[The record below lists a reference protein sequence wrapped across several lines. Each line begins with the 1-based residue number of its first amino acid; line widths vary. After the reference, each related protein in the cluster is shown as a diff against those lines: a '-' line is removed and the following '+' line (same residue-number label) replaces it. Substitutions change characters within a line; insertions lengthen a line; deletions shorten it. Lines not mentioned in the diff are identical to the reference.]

1 MNDAPCE
8 DHRAGLSIRLLRGS
22 AFIFGCRIAGAGLT
36 LFAQILLARWMGAA
50 ELGVYVL
57 AFSWAILLANLASL
71 GFPSAAIRFVGLS
84 LSRSDPDYVF
94 AFARF
99 ATRVILLAGV
109 VISVCGLAI
118 VWLVFDADSG
128 KRIPVIV
135 AMTIL
140 PLMSLLHFMGGVANG
155 FSRFGLSFIP
165 TNVARPAMF
174 CIGLGLVWLMGIE
187 LQAASAM
194 TLQFLSVVI
203 VFIPTWLLSRKLVSK
218 PRDEAPMRGDQDNW
232 LRTAAALLIATL
244 FTGYFPEVVII
255 VAGSFVPTDD
265 LALLHISFRIAM
277 LVAFGLSAVDAV
289 SSPEIARLYAD
300 DDKPGLRRIVNRATR
315 LRFIASLIAVAMFA
329 LLGPWLLSLFGPEF
343 VAGFQLLMILACGQ
357 LVQGLAGPV
366 VRLMSISGHQDR
378 TLIVFA
384 VALVLLVV
392 MIAVLVPVFGVT
404 GAAIAAVI
412 DMVIWTVWMRWLVIR
427 HIGIRPTIF

>member
-1 MNDAPCE
+1 MNDAQSG
-8 DHRAGLSIRLLRGS
+8 DNRAGLSMRLLRGS
-22 AFIFGCRIAGAGLT
+22 AFIFGCRVVGAGLT
-36 LFAQILLARWMGAA
+36 LFAQILLARWMGASQ
-50 ELGVYVL
+50 LGIYVL

-84 LSRSDPDYVF
+84 LSRSDSDYVF
-94 AFARF
+94 AFSRYA
-99 ATRVILLAGV
+99 ARVILLAGIA
-109 VISVCGLAI
+109 ISVCGLAI
-118 VWLVFDADSG
+118 VWIVFDAESG
-128 KRIPVIV
+128 RRIPLTV

-140 PLMSLLHFMGGVANG
+140 PFMALLHFMGGVANG

-174 CIGLGLVWLMGIE
+174 CIALGVAWLTGVE

-194 TLQFLSVVI
+194 ALQFLSVVV
-203 VFIPTWLLSRKLVSK
+203 VFVPTWLLSRKLISK
-218 PRDEAPMRGDQDNW
+218 PRNEAPMRGDQDNW
-232 LRTAAALLIATL
+232 LRTAAALLIATM
-244 FTGYFPEVVII
+244 FTGYFPEIVII
-255 VAGSFVPTDD
+255 VAGSFVPSDE

-315 LRFIASLIAVAMFA
+315 LRFIASLIAVGIFA
-329 LLGPWLLSLFGPEF
+329 LLGPWILSLFGPEF
-343 VAGFQLLMILACGQ
+343 IAGFQLLMILACGQ

-384 VALVLLVV
+384 VALVMLVA
-392 MIAVLVPVFGVT
+392 MIAVLVPVLGVT